1 MNTSVKQTYKNKDP
15 LELEK
20 QFRIQ
25 MQREMILQKLKETG
39 FRITKQRIAVID
51 IILENDCSS
60 CKEII
65 YKAAKIN
72 KDIGAATIYRTLNM
86 LEEIGA
92 INRRN
97 LYTLSYPEQVSS
109 EGGVLITLQNGTE
122 YRLNEAEWDQ
132 VLRMGMQ
139 ACGYHDVEKIISITH
154 FNASDI

>member
-1 MNTSVKQTYKNKDP
+1 MNTMVKQIHPNKDP

-25 MQREMILQKLKETG
+25 MQREMILQKLKEAG
-39 FRITKQRIAVID
+39 FRITKQRVAVID

-65 YKAAKIN
+65 YKTAKIN

-97 LYTLSYPEQVSS
+97 LYTLSYPEQISA
-109 EGGVLITLQNGTE
+109 ETGILIKLQNGTE
-122 YRLNEAEWDQ
+122 YRLSEAEWDE

-139 ACGYHDVEKIISITH
+139 ACGYPSGEKIVSITH
-154 FNASDI
+154 FNASDT